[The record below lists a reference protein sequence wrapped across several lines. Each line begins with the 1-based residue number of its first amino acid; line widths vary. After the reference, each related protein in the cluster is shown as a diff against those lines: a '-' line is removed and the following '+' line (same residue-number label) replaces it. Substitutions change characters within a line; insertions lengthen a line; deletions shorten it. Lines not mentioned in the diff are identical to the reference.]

1 MRLKRTKNN
10 MSLKKEVLR
19 TTALC
24 GLVGIIAIGGTAAYL
39 TDYDSAV
46 NEFTVGKVD
55 IELLEPNWHP
65 EEHTDM
71 EPTEVLSKDP
81 QIKNIGVNDA
91 FVYLEVSVPM
101 ADIITADSAGNR
113 VDSKL
118 TELFTFTKKNN
129 WTQLESKVSG
139 DHRVYTYAYNE
150 ILEPQQTSGALF
162 DSVTFANIIE
172 GQLDAAQLEVPVRAY
187 AIQTVNTGDD
197 SGTVAQQAQ
206 AAYQKYVNQNMNQ
219 PGAVTK

>member
-46 NEFTVGKVD
+46 YEFTVGKVD

-129 WTQLESKVSG
+129 WTQLEAKVSG

>member
-129 WTQLESKVSG
+129 WTQLEAKVSG

>member
-1 MRLKRTKNN
+1 MRGNRTEND

-39 TDYDSAV
+39 TDYDSTV

-101 ADIITADSAGNR
+101 ADIITADLSGNR
-113 VDSKL
+113 MDSKV
-118 TELFTFTKKNN
+118 TELFSFTKKSD
-129 WTQLESKVSG
+129 WTQLEAKISG
-139 DHRVYTYAYNE
+139 DTKIYTYAYNK
-150 ILEPQQTSGALF
+150 ILEPQETSTALF

-172 GQLDAAQLEVPVRAY
+172 GQLDAAQLEIPVRAY

-197 SGTVAQQAQ
+197 SGTIAQQARS
-206 AAYQKYVNQNMNQ
+206 AYEKYVNQNMNQ
-219 PGAVTK
+219 SGAVTK